1 MRAAATT
8 LAVVLVTLT
17 GCSTTM
23 RDLPVP
29 GTGVSGDTIE
39 VKAEFAEALNLAQ
52 GAPVKV
58 NGVDMGKVK
67 EITVDDFTAEATLT
81 LKADAGLR
89 DGARARLRYTTPL
102 GELFVDVTNPARG
115 EVLGDGARL
124 ELEDTDTAPTVED
137 ALAQASLLIN
147 GGGLAQLQTVTEELN
162 TALSGNEGDYRA
174 LLDRATVFLTEANA
188 TTKSIDGVL
197 TSLSSLSK
205 TLSSREDTINRAVRE
220 IRPAAKV
227 LRERTPQLTELLA
240 EVERFSGA
248 ANSTVNATREQ
259 LLTLLKEIEPV
270 LAEFAKNRGTFD
282 ESLKAV
288 IRAASAADEVV
299 ATDYLNIS
307 LELHLDGLDTG
318 GFVEGTLGG
327 ILKLLGLD
335 PKAPGLG
342 GILDGLGLG
351 GLLGR
356 PAASGQGRAA
366 GAAPGP
372 VGLGSLLGS
381 PTAGG
386 R

>member
-1 MRAAATT
+1 MRAAVGALGLVLIT
-8 LAVVLVTLT
+8 LS

-39 VKAEFAEALNLAQ
+39 VKAEFTEALNLAQ

-89 DGARARLRYTTPL
+89 DGAQARLRYTTPL
-102 GELFVDVTNPARG
+102 GELFVDVTNPATG

-124 ELEDTDTAPTVED
+124 ELEDTETAPTVED

-162 TALSGNEGDYRA
+162 TALNGNEGDYRA

-188 TTKSIDGVL
+188 TTRSIDGVL

-205 TLSSREDTINRAVRE
+205 TLSSREDTINRAVKE

-248 ANSTVNATREQ
+248 ANRTVNATREQ

-282 ESLKAV
+282 ESLRAV

-307 LELHLDGLDTG
+307 LELHLDGLDAG
-318 GFVEGTLGG
+318 GLVQGTLGG

-335 PKAPGLG
+335 PDAPGLG
-342 GILDGLGLG
+342 GVLDGLGLG

-356 PAASGQGRAA
+356 PTSTTSR
-366 GAAPGP
+366 GAADTSGA
-372 VGLGSLLGS
+372 VGLGSLLGAPS
-381 PTAGG
+381 GGG

>member
-1 MRAAATT
+1 MRTRLLSALG
-8 LAVVLVTLT
+8 LALAL
-17 GCSTTM
+17 GGLSACGTTM

-39 VKAEFAEALNLAQ
+39 VKAQFAEALNLAQ

-115 EVLGDGARL
+115 PELGDGATL
-124 ELEDTDTAPTVED
+124 ELADTDTAPTVED
-137 ALAQASLLIN
+137 TLAQASLLIN

-174 LLDRATVFLTEANA
+174 LLDRATVFLTQANA
-188 TTKSIDGVL
+188 TTRSIDGVL
-197 TSLSSLSK
+197 TSLDSLST
-205 TLSSREDTINRAVRE
+205 TLSSREETINRAVKE

-240 EVERFSGA
+240 EVERFSAA
-248 ANSTVNATREQ
+248 ANGTVNATRDQ

-270 LAEFAKNRGTFD
+270 LAELAANRGTFD
-282 ESLKAV
+282 DSLKAV
-288 IRAASAADEVV
+288 IRAASAADEVIPS
-299 ATDYLNIS
+299 DYLNIS
-307 LELHLDGLDTG
+307 LELHLDGLDAG
-318 GFVEGTLGG
+318 GVVEGTLGG

-335 PKAPGLG
+335 PDAPGLRG
-342 GILDGLGLG
+342 LLDGAVGLDSVLG
-351 GLLGR
+351 GLTGKGR
-356 PAASGQGRAA
+356 
-366 GAAPGP
+366 
-372 VGLGSLLGS
+372 
-381 PTAGG
+381 
-386 R
+386 